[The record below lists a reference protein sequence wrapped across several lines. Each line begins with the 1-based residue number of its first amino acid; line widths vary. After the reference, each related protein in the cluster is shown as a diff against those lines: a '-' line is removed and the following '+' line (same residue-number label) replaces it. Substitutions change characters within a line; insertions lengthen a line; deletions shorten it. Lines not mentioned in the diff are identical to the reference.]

1 MPFKSDKQRK
11 WMYSNLP
18 EMAAKWE
25 AHTGKRK
32 LPEKVHK
39 AASLYGL
46 GAYLHKKQA
55 KIALI
60 RGIFEA

>member
-11 WMYSNLP
+11 WMYANLP
-18 EMAAKWE
+18 EMAEKWE
-25 AHTGKRK
+25 KHTGKRK

-46 GAYLHKKQA
+46 GAYMHKK
-55 KIALI
+55 
-60 RGIFEA
+60 